1 MARIR
6 SQHPGIFTDE
16 AYMTLSFAARELL
29 RGLWAQAD
37 DQGVFEWKPLTL
49 KVRIFPA
56 NTVDVDAL
64 LAELAAANFIRAY
77 PAEGRPFGAVR
88 NFMKYQ
94 RPRKP
99 SYVHPLPDALRGYV
113 GMAGAEPVPNQYG
126 TGSVLPPQREKKEEG
141 GKRKEEGKEGVQE
154 GVQEEPQEEPQE
166 GRAAAAAASPCG
178 DLSLSGDLSVPGE
191 RGLPPRPDTPQ
202 PDVSPPDTSQPEAT
216 ALVAAFRQERAAL
229 WPGSG
234 PAATTPAS
242 AAEAAT
248 AARVLT
254 TAAQLGLPAGQ
265 VRGEARDYLR
275 MRLTALRDKGR
286 PPPATLSYFQTA
298 LCEHLTALCTPPDR
312 GGLPD
317 GGALPAFRAPAGG
330 RWGAAAAAAAGRRPR
345 GMTGEEADR
354 VILETL
360 GMLPKS

>member
-56 NTVDVDAL
+56 DTVDVDAL

-77 PAEGRPFGAVR
+77 PAEGRCFGAVR

-126 TGSVLPPQREKKEEG
+126 TGPELPPQREKKEEG
-141 GKRKEEGKEGVQE
+141 GKRKEEGKEEGKEGVQE
-154 GVQEEPQEEPQE
+154 GVQEEPQE

-178 DLSLSGDLSVPGE
+178 DLSVPGE
-191 RGLPPRPDTPQ
+191 RGLPPQ
-202 PDVSPPDTSQPEAT
+202 PDVSQPDIPQPEAT

-317 GGALPAFRAPAGG
+317 GGALPAVRAPAGG
-330 RWGAAAAAAAGRRPR
+330 RWGAAAAGRRPR

-360 GMLPKS
+360 GMLPKA